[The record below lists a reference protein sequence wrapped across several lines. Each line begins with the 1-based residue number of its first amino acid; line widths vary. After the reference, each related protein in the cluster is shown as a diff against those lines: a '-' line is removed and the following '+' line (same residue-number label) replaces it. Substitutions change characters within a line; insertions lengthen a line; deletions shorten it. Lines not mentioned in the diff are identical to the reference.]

1 MALLQLDIVKNRGNM
16 LQINTGKLFT
26 NGVGRTNELRG
37 VLYTNLKLPWKRDV
51 MTAAGTLR
59 ETDGGKDNRAIVYE
73 IEERIEKIINGPEV
87 LISHTVSPFLQ
98 DFSAV
103 ASFGLNVI
111 MSPDA
116 SLATRLTGGTPG
128 LSSYS
133 SPHEFIRRCF
143 DHQVFLQEKE
153 ADEFVS
159 FVEQLLGLERR
170 VFLGVMRA
178 IRTYVSGLHRIYDD
192 LGLAYTLMVSAIESL
207 AQDFDGYESTWQ
219 DVDERKRNP
228 VDKALLGCKPNQADK
243 IRNAILAVEHPSL
256 GRRYRHFV
264 LSNVDDSYFRTG
276 DALMGRP
283 LARYELEDAL
293 KQAYTLRSKYIHNLI
308 ALPDE
313 LAHPSGYCETV
324 YVERQA
330 ALTFQG
336 ISRLTRSVIKSFVA
350 GCVTVEHE
358 IYNYRREEAGVRT
371 VRFAPEVWMG
381 RGLTETKHIGGH
393 LEGFLEQLSAIYMR
407 TPDAKLTDQRPTLAD
422 IERLIPKA
430 TKTHKPAMV
439 ALHVLFNCF
448 VREEDRTNGYAEFR
462 QKYGEELTPLSNE
475 ALLARTICRSTSVWS
490 IEDHQRAHDTYFR
503 QRARPNG
510 VHAPRTFDAA
520 ISLELAERYR
530 KAEQLEGARR
540 LIAIAVENYPSHN
553 PLLEMEKKFTGDDSI
568 DWETIIFSPPAS

>member
-1 MALLQLDIVKNRGNM
+1 M

-256 GRRYRHFV
+256 GRR
-264 LSNVDDSYFRTG
+264 
-276 DALMGRP
+276 
-283 LARYELEDAL
+283 
-293 KQAYTLRSKYIHNLI
+293 
-308 ALPDE
+308 
-313 LAHPSGYCETV
+313 
-324 YVERQA
+324 
-330 ALTFQG
+330 
-336 ISRLTRSVIKSFVA
+336 
-350 GCVTVEHE
+350 
-358 IYNYRREEAGVRT
+358 
-371 VRFAPEVWMG
+371 
-381 RGLTETKHIGGH
+381 
-393 LEGFLEQLSAIYMR
+393 
-407 TPDAKLTDQRPTLAD
+407 
-422 IERLIPKA
+422 
-430 TKTHKPAMV
+430 
-439 ALHVLFNCF
+439 
-448 VREEDRTNGYAEFR
+448 
-462 QKYGEELTPLSNE
+462 
-475 ALLARTICRSTSVWS
+475 
-490 IEDHQRAHDTYFR
+490 
-503 QRARPNG
+503 
-510 VHAPRTFDAA
+510 
-520 ISLELAERYR
+520 
-530 KAEQLEGARR
+530 
-540 LIAIAVENYPSHN
+540 
-553 PLLEMEKKFTGDDSI
+553 
-568 DWETIIFSPPAS
+568 